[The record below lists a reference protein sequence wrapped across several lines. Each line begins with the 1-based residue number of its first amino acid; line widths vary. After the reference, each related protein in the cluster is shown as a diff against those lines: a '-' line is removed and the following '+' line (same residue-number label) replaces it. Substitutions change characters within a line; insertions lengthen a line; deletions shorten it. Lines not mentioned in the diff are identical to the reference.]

1 MKKPSTPRS
10 TAPAPL
16 AVTLRLEGLAL
27 AGVCILI
34 YARLGGGW
42 GLFALLILAPD
53 LFMLGYLRDRL
64 TGALVYN
71 IGHSY
76 LTPLALAG
84 AGLWSGSDLA
94 LSLALI
100 WGAHIGLDRA
110 MGYGLKYGT
119 GFKATHLGRV

>member
-1 MKKPSTPRS
+1 
-10 TAPAPL
+10 
-16 AVTLRLEGLAL
+16 
-27 AGVCILI
+27 
-34 YARLGGGW
+34 
-42 GLFALLILAPD
+42 
-53 LFMLGYLRDRL
+53 MLGYLRDKQ

-94 LSLALI
+94 LSIALI

-110 MGYGLKYGT
+110 MGYGLKYAS
-119 GFKATHLGRV
+119 GFKETHLSRV

>member
-1 MKKPSTPRS
+1 MAKTPTPRATRS
-10 TAPAPL
+10 NPQAL
-16 AVTLRLEGLAL
+16 TLQLEGLAL
-27 AGVCILI
+27 AGGCILI
-34 YARLGGGW
+34 YAQQGGGW
-42 GLFALLILAPD
+42 GHFALLILAPD
-53 LFMLGYLRDRL
+53 LFMLGYLRDKQ

-110 MGYGLKYGT
+110 MGYGLKYAS
-119 GFKATHLGRV
+119 GFKQTHLSRV